1 MRRGIL
7 ATRDELRSLR
17 SRIAKSPFDRFY
29 DALQKRCALVL
40 ESPPVTE
47 TRWRTMWQQG
57 RWSSALGA
65 ARTTQ
70 GRILDLAIAHH
81 IDPNGAYRSRA
92 IEELTSLA
100 GWSTWVDP
108 CHSPLG
114 VDLCTAEAAVAAAVG
129 LDWLGEDMT
138 DADRQRVVEAL
149 QRHVLEPYQAAIEQK
164 VWWYTCYHNWNA
176 VVNGGCGLAALA
188 LGDENRLAQK
198 LYTRARTGLRAFF
211 AALGKEGGWDEGTGY
226 WGYAMRYAL
235 LLGEAASR
243 LADDQKIFHSRG
255 MDATGLFG
263 VYFTPNG
270 HAASFGDAPHVPAY
284 GTLYNLVRHYRQ
296 PQLAW
301 WLDTYTLQ
309 HDVTTTGWSQAGLA
323 LLLRPDDIETD
334 GAVDLD
340 PVRIFEQI
348 GWAAM
353 ADAWP
358 RPQFY
363 VAAKTGD
370 LAANHSHRD
379 MNSIQLQVDGEMI
392 LTDPGNPAYSP
403 EYFSESRSEF
413 YEVQAQAHNTMV
425 FAEQDHQIDAQGVIA
440 ESACGA
446 NYRWV
451 VCDAKEA
458 CGENVRFFRHL
469 VMVVDPADGV
479 GQMLVVLDE
488 IIAGAPERLSLF
500 WHTQGR
506 VELDAR
512 THAGS
517 ITAHRAKVN
526 FALAGTTGITVER
539 HDHSGNGNRVDHVL
553 EISTGLIGPGM
564 LASVFARQDV
574 SRGVEINQDDPEKIT
589 VQAANV
595 RVDFVPGR
603 GYLQLKDVTFG

>member
-17 SRIAKSPFDRFY
+17 GRIAKSPFDRFH
-29 DALQKRCALVL
+29 DALQKRCALIL

-47 TRWRTMWQQG
+47 TQWQTLWQQG
-57 RWSSALGA
+57 RWGSALRA

-70 GRILDLAIAHH
+70 GRILDLTIADH

-129 LDWLGEDMT
+129 LDWLWEDMT
-138 DADRQRVVEAL
+138 DADRGRVLEAL
-149 QRHVLEPYQAAIEQK
+149 RKHVLEPYHAAIEQNA
-164 VWWYTCYHNWNA
+164 WWYTCYHNWNA

-188 LGDENRLAQK
+188 LGDEDRRARK
-198 LYTRARTGLRAFF
+198 LYSRARTGLRSFF
-211 AALGKEGGWDEGTGY
+211 AALGKEGGWDEGAGY

-243 LADDQKIFHSRG
+243 LADDQKIFHRRG

-270 HAASFGDAPHVPAY
+270 HAASFGDSPSVPAY
-284 GTLYNLVRHYRQ
+284 GALYSLVRRYRQ

-301 WLDTYTLQ
+301 WLDTYMLQ
-309 HDVTTTGWSQAGLA
+309 HDAMTTGWSQAGLA
-323 LLLRPDDIETD
+323 ILFRPDDIETD
-334 GAVDLD
+334 GTADLA
-340 PVRIFEQI
+340 PVKVFEQI

-392 LTDPGNPAYSP
+392 LTDPGNPAYSR
-403 EYFSESRSEF
+403 EYFSESRGDF
-413 YEVQAQAHNTMV
+413 YEVQARAHNTMV
-425 FAEQDHQIDAQGVIA
+425 FAEQDHQIDAQGLIA
-440 ESACGA
+440 EAASGP

-451 VCDAKEA
+451 VCDAKDA
-458 CGENVRFFRHL
+458 CGESIRFFRHL
-469 VMVVDPADGV
+469 VMVVDPAG
-479 GQMLVVLDE
+479 GAGKMLVVLDE
-488 IIAGAPERLSLF
+488 LVAGVPERLSLF
-500 WHTQGR
+500 WHTRGR
-506 VELDAR
+506 IELDSAAC
-512 THAGS
+512 AGS
-517 ITAHRAKVN
+517 IIAHRAKVN
-526 FALAGTTGITVER
+526 FALAGTSGITVTR
-539 HDHSGNGNRVDHVL
+539 RDQSGNGNRVDHVL
-553 EISTGLIGPGM
+553 EISTGLIGPGL

-574 SRGVEINQDDPEKIT
+574 SGGVEIHQDDPEKII
-589 VQAANV
+589 VQAADV
-595 RVDFVPGR
+595 QVCFAPGR
-603 GYLQLKDVTFG
+603 EYLRLEEVVSR